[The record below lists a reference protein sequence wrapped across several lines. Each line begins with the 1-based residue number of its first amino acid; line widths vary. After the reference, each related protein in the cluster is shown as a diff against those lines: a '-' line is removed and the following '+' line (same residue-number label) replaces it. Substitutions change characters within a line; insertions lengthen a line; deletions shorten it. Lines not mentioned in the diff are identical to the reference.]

1 MLPHEQLAVD
11 IYEKIQNNRQQYPC
25 FSTSLQKAST
35 LSEVVL
41 LLLQFLDLH
50 SSLQRQLSYDNLFPV
65 FQHLLPLIRND
76 LDVVGKE
83 ESLYYMTFF
92 IKQNFLHENLRRK
105 CKH

>member
-1 MLPHEQLAVD
+1 MLHPHQQLALD
-11 IYEKIQNNRQQYPC
+11 IYEKIQDDGQPC
-25 FSTSLQKAST
+25 LSTSLQKAST

-41 LLLQFLDLH
+41 HLLQFLDLH

-76 LDVVGKE
+76 LDVEKE
-83 ESLYYMTFF
+83 ESLYYITYF

-105 CKH
+105 SKK